1 MKNRKIGASVFPIA
15 VVFVVA
21 LMVIPIPPVVLDI
34 LLAMNLGLAVLMLL
48 SSLNVSKALD
58 LAAFPSLLLIATLFR
73 LGLNVSTSRLILS
86 EGDAGEVIKAFGS
99 FVIGGSLVVGLVVF
113 FILVVIQFVVITNGA
128 TRVAEVA
135 ARFTLDA
142 MPGKQMAIDADL
154 NAGVIDDTE
163 ARRRR
168 NEVTA
173 EADFYGAMDGASK
186 FVKGDAIAAIVIT
199 AVNLIG
205 GLLIGVIQL
214 KQPIGAAVENYS
226 LLTVGDGLISQIP
239 ALLVSISSGLIITR
253 AASADDLGSDVTSQF
268 ARQHRAIRT
277 GGIAMMGFALAPGLP
292 KVPFLVVGVGAYLLG
307 RRLGKEAAALEQL
320 ALNPAPESLEPED
333 PNSPAELSRALRIEP
348 LSLELAI
355 DLVDLVDP
363 AANGDLLDRVQAL
376 RRKLVEELGIV
387 IPPVRTR
394 DNLELELGTYVVRIH
409 GVEVASGHAPA
420 GRFLVIADD
429 LEVFPGPEVFEPVFG
444 LPAKW
449 IGAEHRAS
457 AEAMGATVVDR
468 ASVVTTHLA
477 EIAREHAPELL
488 SRQDVK
494 ALIELVREHDSA
506 VVDDLTACGVSLAE
520 TQMVLHQLLAEQVPI
535 RDLTRILEVI
545 SERAR
550 VTRDTELVVEAVRQ
564 SLGPTICSRRA
575 ENGHLAVITLD
586 PMVEQGLLG
595 TLQRG
600 ETGSY
605 LALDPETAGRIGT
618 ALVNQ
623 LRAAEQHGHQ
633 PVLVCAPSLRP
644 ALRNFAARLIPH
656 LPVLSYDE
664 LADHLTIDDLG
675 AVTLEPTN

>member
-1 MKNRKIGASVFPIA
+1 MKNRKIGASLFPMA

-21 LMVIPIPPVVLDI
+21 LMVIPIPTVILDL

-48 SSLNVSKALD
+48 SSLNVRRALD
-58 LAAFPSLLLIATLFR
+58 LSAFPSLLLIATLFR
-73 LGLNVSTSRLILS
+73 LGLNVSTARLILS
-86 EGDAGEVIKAFGS
+86 QGDAGEVIHAFGS
-99 FVIGGSLVVGLVVF
+99 FVIGGSLIVGLVVF

-154 NAGVIDDTE
+154 NAGVIDDNE

-168 NEVTA
+168 AEVTA
-173 EADFYGAMDGASK
+173 ESDFYGAMDGASK
-186 FVKGDAIAAIVIT
+186 FVKGDAIAAIIIT

-205 GLLIGVIQL
+205 GLLIGVIQ
-214 KQPIGAAVENYS
+214 KGQPIGEAVQTYS

-268 ARQHRAIRT
+268 ALQHRAIRT
-277 GGIAMMGFALAPGLP
+277 GGIAMMCFAIAPGIPKLP
-292 KVPFLVVGVGAYLLG
+292 FIMVGGLAYMLG
-307 RRLGKEAAALEQL
+307 RRLGREAEALQRT
-320 ALNPAPESLEPED
+320 ASAGPIESTEPID
-333 PNSPAELSRALRIEP
+333 PNSPAELGRALRLEP
-348 LSLELAI
+348 LTLELAI
-355 DLVDLVDP
+355 DLIDLVDP

-394 DNLELELGTYVVRIH
+394 DNLELELGSYLVRIH
-409 GVEVASGHAPA
+409 GVEVARGQAPA

-429 LEVFPGPEVFEPVFG
+429 LSVYPGPEVFEPVFG

-449 IGAEHRAS
+449 VGAEHRAS

-494 ALIELVREHDSA
+494 ALIDLVREHDSA
-506 VVDDLTACGVSLAE
+506 VVDDLSACGVSLAE
-520 TQMVLHQLLAEQVPI
+520 TQQVLHQLLAEQVPI

-564 SLGPTICSRRA
+564 SLGPTICARRA
-575 ENGHLAVITLD
+575 QDGRLAVITLD
-586 PMVEQGLLG
+586 PLVEQGLLG

-605 LALDPETAGRIGT
+605 LALEPETAGRIGT
-618 ALVNQ
+618 ALVGQ
-623 LRAAEQHGHQ
+623 LRTAEQQGHQ

-644 ALRNFAARLIPH
+644 ALRSFTARLIPH

-675 AVTLEPTN
+675 AVTLEPTS